1 MTESSENYDLVIL
14 GGGTAG
20 YAAALRGATLGMRVA
35 LIERDK
41 VGGTCLHRGC
51 IPTKALLHAAEVAEV
66 AKSSEQYG
74 IKAEFQGIDIEG
86 VLAYKDDIISRNYK
100 GLQGLVKVRGVDYIS
115 GEGKLTAPDTI
126 EVSNDE
132 GGVTVTGKNIILATG
147 SEPKTI
153 GIDITGRVLTSTEA
167 LQLKDVPE
175 TAIVLGG
182 GVIGVEFA
190 SVWASFGAKVTI
202 VEGLPRLVAN
212 EDEAISKNLERAFK
226 KRKIGVKVGKMF
238 KGVTQ
243 DDDQVHVEL
252 EDGTVL
258 DADYLLVA
266 VGRGPVT
273 QGFGFEE
280 QGVKTDRGFVLV
292 DERQHTG
299 VGNVYAVGDITPG
312 LQLAH
317 RSFAHGIFVAEEIA
331 GLNPAPLVESGV
343 PRVTYCEPE
352 IFSVGITEKQ
362 AAETYGADSIETLDY
377 NLAGNGKTGILK
389 STGIIKVIREK
400 DGPVVGIHGIG
411 ARLSEQA
418 GEAQLIIN
426 WEAFPEEV
434 AQLIHAH
441 PTQNEAIG
449 EAFLALTG
457 KPLHAHN

>member
-20 YAAALRGATLGMRVA
+20 YAAAFRGATLGMRVA

-51 IPTKALLHAAEVAEV
+51 IPTKALLHAAEVADT
-66 AKSSEQYG
+66 AKSAGDFG
-74 IKAEFQGIDIEG
+74 IRAEFQGIDIEG
-86 VLAYKDDIISRNYK
+86 VLAYKDDIISKNHK
-100 GLQGLVKVRGVDYIS
+100 GLQGLVKVRGIDYIS
-115 GEGKLTAPDTI
+115 GEGRLVSQDTI

-147 SEPKTI
+147 SEPKTL

-167 LQLKDVPE
+167 LQLADVPE

-190 SVWASFGAKVTI
+190 SVWTSFGTKVTI

-238 KGVTQ
+238 KSVTQ
-243 DDDQVHVEL
+243 DADQVHVEL

-273 QGFGFEE
+273 QGFGYE
-280 QGVKTDRGFVLV
+280 
-292 DERQHTG
+292 
-299 VGNVYAVGDITPG
+299 
-312 LQLAH
+312 
-317 RSFAHGIFVAEEIA
+317 
-331 GLNPAPLVESGV
+331 
-343 PRVTYCEPE
+343 
-352 IFSVGITEKQ
+352 
-362 AAETYGADSIETLDY
+362 
-377 NLAGNGKTGILK
+377 
-389 STGIIKVIREK
+389 
-400 DGPVVGIHGIG
+400 
-411 ARLSEQA
+411 
-418 GEAQLIIN
+418 
-426 WEAFPEEV
+426 
-434 AQLIHAH
+434 
-441 PTQNEAIG
+441 
-449 EAFLALTG
+449 
-457 KPLHAHN
+457 